1 MTFDVYIVYLY
12 YMKALK
18 ITQSITTR
26 ETESFNKYLKDVSGL
41 DMINPETEVE
51 LTKRIKAGDQ
61 KAQDALVKANL
72 RFVISV
78 AKQYVGRGIDIEDL
92 VSEGNL
98 GLIKAAQKFD
108 ETRGIKFIS
117 FAVWWIRQSILQ
129 SIADNSRVV
138 RLPLNQINALN
149 KINQA
154 QSELEIE
161 LGRAA
166 TSSELSE
173 YLQISEDKINL
184 TIKSSQKATSLDLPL
199 SDDSDF
205 SLLDT
210 IQSDDFADNEL
221 VQSEMSTKIS
231 EALKGLSDKERFV
244 ITYSFGIGV
253 SEMTLSEIGL
263 KLDLTSERVRQ
274 IKKGALKKLATSGGI
289 ITNVI

>member
-1 MTFDVYIVYLY
+1 MTFNVLLVYLY
-12 YMKALK
+12 YMRALK

-41 DMINPETEVE
+41 DMINPETEIE
-51 LTKRIKAGDQ
+51 LAKRIKAGDT
-61 KAQDALVKANL
+61 KAKDQLVKANL

-78 AKQYVGRGIDIEDL
+78 AKQYIGRGLDVEDL

-98 GLIKAAQKFD
+98 GLIKAAEKFD

-154 QSELEIE
+154 QSELEME
-161 LGRAA
+161 LGRSA

-253 SEMTLSEIGL
+253 SEMTLSEIGH
-263 KLDLTSERVRQ
+263 KLNLTSERVRQ
-274 IKKGALKKLATSGGI
+274 IKNGALKKLSKKGLSSL
-289 ITNVI
+289 

>member
-1 MTFDVYIVYLY
+1 
-12 YMKALK
+12 MKALK

-129 SIADNSRVV
+129 SIADNSRQV

-149 KINQA
+149 KINQS
-154 QSELEIE
+154 QSQLEQS
-161 LGRAA
+161 LGRKAS
-166 TSSELSE
+166 SSELSE
-173 YLQISEDKINL
+173 YLGVEQDKIEL
-184 TIKSSQKATSLDLPL
+184 SLRSGQKSTSLDTPL
-199 SDDSDF
+199 SDDSEF
-205 SLLDT
+205 NLLDT
-210 IQSDDFADNEL
+210 IESDDLADSNTLQSDLSRRVFD
-221 VQSEMSTKIS
+221 
-231 EALKGLSDKERFV
+231 ALNVLSDKERFV
-244 ITYSFGIGV
+244 VCGLFGIGT
-253 SEMTLSEIGL
+253 SEMTLSEIGT

-274 IKKGALKKLATSGGI
+274 IKNSALKKLSKTGLSLY
-289 ITNVI
+289 

>member
-129 SIADNSRVV
+129 SIADNSRQV

-149 KINQA
+149 KINQS
-154 QSELEIE
+154 QSELEQS
-161 LGRAA
+161 LGRKAS
-166 TSSELSE
+166 SSELSE
-173 YLQISEDKINL
+173 YLGIEQDKIEL
-184 TIKSSQKATSLDLPL
+184 SLRSGQKSTSLNTPL
-199 SDDSDF
+199 SDDSEF
-205 SLLDT
+205 TLLDT
-210 IQSDDFADNEL
+210 IESDDLADSNILQSDLSRRVSD
-221 VQSEMSTKIS
+221 
-231 EALKGLSDKERFV
+231 ALNILSDKERFV
-244 ITYSFGIGV
+244 VCGLFGIGTF
-253 SEMTLSEIGL
+253 EMTLSEIGT

-274 IKKGALKKLATSGGI
+274 IKNSALKKLSKTGLSLY
-289 ITNVI
+289 

>member
-129 SIADNSRVV
+129 SIADNSRQV

-149 KINQA
+149 KINQS
-154 QSELEIE
+154 QSELEQT
-161 LGRAA
+161 LGRKAS
-166 TSSELSE
+166 SSELSE
-173 YLQISEDKINL
+173 YLGIDQDKIEL
-184 TIKSSQKATSLDLPL
+184 SLRSGQKSTSLDTPL
-199 SDDSDF
+199 LDDSDF
-205 SLLDT
+205 TLADT
-210 IQSDDFADNEL
+210 IESDDLADSNTLQSDLSSRVSD
-221 VQSEMSTKIS
+221 
-231 EALKGLSDKERFV
+231 ALNILSDKERFV
-244 ITYSFGIGV
+244 VCGLFGIGT
-253 SEMTLSEIGL
+253 SEMTLSEIGT

-274 IKKGALKKLATSGGI
+274 IKNSALKKLSKTGLSFY
-289 ITNVI
+289 

>member
-129 SIADNSRVV
+129 SIADNSRQV

-149 KINQA
+149 KINQS
-154 QSELEIE
+154 QSQLEQS
-161 LGRAA
+161 LGRKAS
-166 TSSELSE
+166 SSELSE
-173 YLQISEDKINL
+173 YLGIEQDKIEL
-184 TIKSSQKATSLDLPL
+184 SLRSGQKSTSLDTPL
-199 SDDSDF
+199 SDDSEF
-205 SLLDT
+205 TLLDT
-210 IQSDDFADNEL
+210 IESDDLADSNTLQSDLSSRVSD
-221 VQSEMSTKIS
+221 
-231 EALKGLSDKERFV
+231 ALNILSDKERFV
-244 ITYSFGIGV
+244 VCGLFGIGT
-253 SEMTLSEIGL
+253 SEMTLSEIGT

-274 IKKGALKKLATSGGI
+274 IKNSALKKLSKTGLSLY
-289 ITNVI
+289 

>member
-1 MTFDVYIVYLY
+1 MR
-12 YMKALK
+12 ALK

-41 DMINPETEVE
+41 DMINPETEIE
-51 LTKRIKAGDQ
+51 LAKRIKAGDT
-61 KAQDALVKANL
+61 KAKDQLVKANL

-78 AKQYVGRGIDIEDL
+78 AKQYVGRGLDVEDL

-98 GLIKAAQKFD
+98 GLIKAAEKFD

-154 QSELEIE
+154 QSELEME

-184 TIKSSQKATSLDLPL
+184 TIKSSQKSTSLDLPL

-221 VQSEMSTKIS
+221 AQSEMSTKIS
-231 EALKGLSDKERFV
+231 EAIKGLSDKERFV

-263 KLDLTSERVRQ
+263 KLNLTSERVRQ
-274 IKKGALKKLATSGGI
+274 IKNAALKKLSKKGLSKLI
-289 ITNVI
+289 

>member
-1 MTFDVYIVYLY
+1 MR
-12 YMKALK
+12 ALK
-18 ITQSITTR
+18 ITQSITTK
-26 ETESFNKYLKDVSGL
+26 ETESFNKYLRDVSGL
-41 DMINPETEVE
+41 DMINPETEIE
-51 LTKRIKAGDQ
+51 LAKRIKAGDI
-61 KAQDALVKANL
+61 KAQDQLVKANL

-78 AKQYVGRGIDIEDL
+78 AKQYVGRGLDVEDL

-154 QSELEIE
+154 QSELEME

-166 TSSELSE
+166 TPSELSE

-210 IQSDDFADNEL
+210 IQSDDFADDNTNKSDM
-221 VQSEMSTKIS
+221 SEMIS
-231 EALKGLSDKERFV
+231 KALSNLSEKERFV

-253 SEMTLSEIGL
+253 SEMTLSEIGH
-263 KLDLTSERVRQ
+263 KLNLTSERVRQ
-274 IKKGALKKLATSGGI
+274 IKKAALKKLSTSGGI
-289 ITNVI
+289 II